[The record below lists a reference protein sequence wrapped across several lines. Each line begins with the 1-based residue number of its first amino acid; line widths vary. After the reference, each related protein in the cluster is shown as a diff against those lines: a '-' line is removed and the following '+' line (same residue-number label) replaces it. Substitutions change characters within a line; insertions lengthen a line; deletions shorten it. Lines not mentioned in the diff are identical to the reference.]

1 VRQAN
6 GNPTTSHFYNPS
18 YNTMNPKKKITPLE
32 ILHQAYNDAA
42 NAVEFCNWY
51 SLNRISLKDAE
62 RQLIIETWDE
72 AIDDAESDIEHA
84 FNGIEYWTINYKKPW
99 TEIKK

>member
-1 VRQAN
+1 
-6 GNPTTSHFYNPS
+6 
-18 YNTMNPKKKITPLE
+18 MNPVKKITPLE
-32 ILHQAYNDAA
+32 ILHKAYNDAA

-84 FNGIEYWTINYKKPW
+84 FNGLEYWTINYKKP
-99 TEIKK
+99 

>member
-1 VRQAN
+1 MRKAN
-6 GNPTTSHFYNPS
+6 GDPATINFYNLC

-32 ILHQAYNDAA
+32 LLNDAYDDAA

-51 SLNRISLKDAE
+51 SLNRINLQKLE
-62 RQLIIETWDE
+62 KHLIINTWDE

-84 FNGIEYWTINYKKPW
+84 FNGIEYWTINYKKD
-99 TEIKK
+99 EQR

>member
-1 VRQAN
+1 
-6 GNPTTSHFYNPS
+6 
-18 YNTMNPKKKITPLE
+18 MNPVKKTTPLE
-32 ILHQAYNDAA
+32 ILQEAYNDCA

-62 RQLIIETWDE
+62 KQLIIDTWDE

-84 FNGIEYWTINYKKPW
+84 FNGIEYWTINYKKP
-99 TEIKK
+99 